1 MSKTGHTPYGEVPLD
16 AEVGMDAPR
25 ARGQRQR
32 ATPEQRAPPEPN
44 PPSEPAPPDAN
55 EAVRRAQ
62 RRFREVK
69 QAGVAVHQLLP
80 SPIAEESA
88 SAGKGARERGLDTKE
103 QEIASKYMRGVPAF
117 TQLSLNGLQQ
127 VVQKLR
133 VVKFAPKEV
142 IINKGDTGKEFFMIK
157 DGCVEFTK
165 GLSEGADDLLG
176 KRTEGEFFG
185 EIALIADD
193 NRATANATASGRG
206 AECFA
211 LNKPISIRITPTSDK
226 SINHV
231 IFIVKIA
238 CPIFLIL
245 HNLQKFSKI
254 DRFLAKPPN
263 LVEFYLP
270 AQREL

>member
-211 LNKPISIRITPTSDK
+211 LNKRHFDLLLKRSLRDERQKKTGRFRYGEIDFEETGNRVPY
-226 SINHV
+226 
-231 IFIVKIA
+231 
-238 CPIFLIL
+238 LIIP
-245 HNLQKFSKI
+245 NT
-254 DRFLAKPPN
+254 DVRMRPAPP
-263 LVEFYLP
+263 P
-270 AQREL
+270 S